1 MKNALNIIPTLCF
14 TIICL
19 RLDIAQNVGEEIVY
33 NQGDTLEI
41 VIPRVFNQDDIGK
54 AYVKSVTGLQGER
67 IVQGSLST
75 KSDTSY
81 QTLLYK
87 FTDGLVLNAWGTGTG
102 MYSKGLPADSD
113 IRRAQLTIMKITMS
127 DKLAEPVPN
136 EYFENVSNPLLL
148 TGIDYGYSFNLSISG
163 PKSRFTNEVYQQ
175 LEEGVKRE
183 EPINSIIEEY
193 DLDATFALRG
203 ITSKSGYREIPA
215 NWEDLTEKYHL
226 GDPLPVFGQY
236 LILEDLKVQTI
247 IWPDDENQIS
257 TNQ

>member
-1 MKNALNIIPTLCF
+1 MKNRLHLIF
-14 TIICL
+14 TICVTL
-19 RLDIAQNVGEEIVY
+19 LLSNQGIAQNVGKEILY

-41 VIPRVFNQDDIGK
+41 VIPRVFNQNDIGK

-113 IRRAQLTIMKITMS
+113 IRRVQLTIMKITKS
-127 DKLAEPVPN
+127 DELAEPVPN
-136 EYFENVSNPLLL
+136 EYYENISNPLLL
-148 TGIDYGYSFNLSISG
+148 IGIDYGYSLNLSVSG
-163 PKSRFTNEVYQQ
+163 PKSRFTNGVYRQ
-175 LEEGVKRE
+175 LKEAVKRE
-183 EPINSIIEEY
+183 EPINSIIQEY

-203 ITSKSGYREIPA
+203 ITPKSGYREIPA

-236 LILEDLKVQTI
+236 LFLEYVKAQTI
-247 IWPDDENQIS
+247 IWPGDGNQIS